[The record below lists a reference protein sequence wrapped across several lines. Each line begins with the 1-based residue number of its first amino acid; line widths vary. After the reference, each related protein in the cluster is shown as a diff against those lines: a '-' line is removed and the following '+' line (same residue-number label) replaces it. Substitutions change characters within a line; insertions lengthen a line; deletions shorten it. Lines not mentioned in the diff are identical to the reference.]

1 MIRKFK
7 FEAEI
12 YESLNCLP
20 MAARRKLDA
29 VGIKLHLAQWEQ
41 LGRGER
47 LMICPAPTDSEEEQ
61 SALRTFIEEV
71 ALARTGSPAK
81 TLPDDTRRSANPPER
96 PPQVLAHHARAA
108 GVELDDK
115 PWAALDDDQRYALI
129 KLGDSERPSHNLE
142 AALQEFLEHGVQTKG
157 SWLGA
162 ADWQSHRAGTRR
174 PSPSKELQL

>member
-7 FEAEI
+7 FEAAI

-47 LMICPAPTDSEEEQ
+47 LMICHGPAESEGEQ

-71 ALARTGSPAK
+71 ALARTDSPVK
-81 TLPDDTRRSANPPER
+81 ILSDDARRSGNPPDH
-96 PPQVLAHHARAA
+96 PPRVLVQHVRAFGIELNDTAWAHSTTTSAT
-108 GVELDDK
+108 
-115 PWAALDDDQRYALI
+115 P
-129 KLGDSERPSHNLE
+129 
-142 AALQEFLEHGVQTKG
+142 
-157 SWLGA
+157 
-162 ADWQSHRAGTRR
+162 
-174 PSPSKELQL
+174 

>member
-7 FEAEI
+7 FEAAI

-47 LMICPAPTDSEEEQ
+47 LIICHAPADSEEEQ

-71 ALARTGSPAK
+71 ALARTDSPVKILSDECAPLRQSARSSAAGAGS
-81 TLPDDTRRSANPPER
+81 
-96 PPQVLAHHARAA
+96 ARA
-108 GVELDDK
+108 GF
-115 PWAALDDDQRYALI
+115 R
-129 KLGDSERPSHNLE
+129 
-142 AALQEFLEHGVQTKG
+142 
-157 SWLGA
+157 
-162 ADWQSHRAGTRR
+162 HRAQRHGIGGHSTTISVT
-174 PSPSKELQL
+174 P